1 MGVTKVERIRLPS
14 ARASCTRWSVVY
26 NIIFVLNLA
35 STPFMAYLAEPRPGG
50 VVSNMPPTWSTFD
63 EYVQVT
69 ATYFQ
74 QLYNNET
81 MGFHQ
86 ISRRDFDTNTF
97 AIRHEMTL
105 PFEISKGDIFK
116 YLIRMPGFF
125 GNGIRNLISSF
136 LTSNETSRQRLKP
149 WQMCQHNRLLSLPY
163 SQMCLW
169 IVQGT
174 EANQYTVWLASHI
187 DESIETC
194 WIKFVLRVIL
204 ALYILYLLWTRYYC
218 HYKTLLS
225 NLRQLGFSPE
235 YIRYEVVVGDP
246 AYAILSDPVVSLA
259 MVLDIWIG
267 SGYVTLSLIRV
278 TQFHDVSMYISGCM
292 YLSRFVWFAY
302 LGMRALSSLIKWRR
316 WEASYAPVDPAFL
329 AICTYLYNGPGMTL
343 FCTTKMVLMF
353 YDMALHFQPAY
364 LENQAIEAISAI
376 ASMSFL
382 MSILP
387 FIYSRLSKAY
397 SRCKSIYRVRPMG
410 SRLESIK
417 LSQFSYNDVKAR
429 PPDSKTDTL
438 TPHSIV
444 LTVWTKL
451 TKFGNLRQGLL
462 DALAGLS
469 HIMSFSLSIW
479 CPRYPFMA
487 YLSEP
492 PPGGNRANTFSAW
505 NSFEE
510 YVNGTA
516 VFLQTLYNNETME
529 INTVGCRDSP
539 TNSFVIQYTMTLPFE
554 IPNRNAFDYY
564 IRMPGAGLYSNGVR
578 KFATNFLTSN
588 ETKRDEM
595 QPWRMCQHERLLS
608 MTYGE
613 LCLWMVKE
621 SEPTQYAVWGAVVIH
636 ESSAA
641 CWSKF
646 ALRCLISIYI
656 CYVLWTCYYCH
667 YIPLLSNLQQLGVKP
682 EYVRYEVVVGDPL
695 YTIFC
700 DPLVVTAVVID
711 SVWGTG

>member
-1 MGVTKVERIRLPS
+1 
-14 ARASCTRWSVVY
+14 
-26 NIIFVLNLA
+26 
-35 STPFMAYLAEPRPGG
+35 
-50 VVSNMPPTWSTFD
+50 
-63 EYVQVT
+63 
-69 ATYFQ
+69 
-74 QLYNNET
+74 
-81 MGFHQ
+81 
-86 ISRRDFDTNTF
+86 
-97 AIRHEMTL
+97 
-105 PFEISKGDIFK
+105 
-116 YLIRMPGFF
+116 
-125 GNGIRNLISSF
+125 
-136 LTSNETSRQRLKP
+136 
-149 WQMCQHNRLLSLPY
+149 
-163 SQMCLW
+163 
-169 IVQGT
+169 
-174 EANQYTVWLASHI
+174 
-187 DESIETC
+187 
-194 WIKFVLRVIL
+194 
-204 ALYILYLLWTRYYC
+204 
-218 HYKTLLS
+218 
-225 NLRQLGFSPE
+225 
-235 YIRYEVVVGDP
+235 
-246 AYAILSDPVVSLA
+246 
-259 MVLDIWIG
+259 
-267 SGYVTLSLIRV
+267 
-278 TQFHDVSMYISGCM
+278 
-292 YLSRFVWFAY
+292 
-302 LGMRALSSLIKWRR
+302 
-316 WEASYAPVDPAFL
+316 
-329 AICTYLYNGPGMTL
+329 
-343 FCTTKMVLMF
+343 
-353 YDMALHFQPAY
+353 
-364 LENQAIEAISAI
+364 
-376 ASMSFL
+376 
-382 MSILP
+382 
-387 FIYSRLSKAY
+387 
-397 SRCKSIYRVRPMG
+397 
-410 SRLESIK
+410 
-417 LSQFSYNDVKAR
+417 
-429 PPDSKTDTL
+429 
-438 TPHSIV
+438 
-444 LTVWTKL
+444 
-451 TKFGNLRQGLL
+451 
-462 DALAGLS
+462 
-469 HIMSFSLSIW
+469 
-479 CPRYPFMA
+479 MA

-564 IRMPGAGLYSNGVR
+564 IRMPGKPFFVKSFDNEAFHVLGAGLYSNGVR

-711 SVWGTG
+711 SVWGTGSTTFGYIYVSGCMFLAHYIWLSYLGMQILSFVVKRRRWEAWYAPVDPGFLAIATYIQGGPYMSLLMSTPLVWIFYTAGCFFQPASHDNEAVEAITCWAENDPTSFL